1 MNLLVLYIHKAQPD
15 INKLYPPAKICNY
28 TVYVFNNCETKPILK
43 LYQISRFVLH
53 EITWNLML
61 ITVFASFAIW
71 NEHRRTRWENVIL
84 KIGSAYKVEMIR
96 ICVNVL
102 AKLCSELQNY
112 YWFFDCNLSSNINII
127 VVVHFRT
134 MLIPP
139 FQNWRKS
146 NCIEIAFS
154 LNTF

>member
-1 MNLLVLYIHKAQPD
+1 MNLLVLYIPKDQPD

-28 TVYVFNNCETKPILK
+28 TVLYVFNNCKTKPILK

-102 AKLCSELQNY
+102 AKFCSELQNY
-112 YWFFDCNLSSNINII
+112 YWFFDCNLSSNINMI
-127 VVVHFRT
+127 VVGHFHT
-134 MLIPP
+134 TNSP
-139 FQNWRKS
+139 FSKLTQK
-146 NCIEIAFS
+146 
-154 LNTF
+154 

>member
-1 MNLLVLYIHKAQPD
+1 MNLLVLYIPKD

-28 TVYVFNNCETKPILK
+28 TVLYVFNNCKTKPILK

-102 AKLCSELQNY
+102 QPNY
-112 YWFFDCNLSSNINII
+112 ALNCKIIIDFLIVNLSSNINMI
-127 VVVHFRT
+127 VVGHFRT
-134 MLIPP
+134 NSP
-139 FQNWRKS
+139 FSKLTQR
-146 NCIEIAFS
+146 
-154 LNTF
+154 